1 MAHLYVI
8 SYEAIEAGAYK
19 IGRSKDIK
27 KRVRAMESSHILRTQ
42 VDIVFN
48 NKGYLE
54 RTIHERLAP
63 FRVEGFRSR
72 EWFRAPLSTI
82 LAVIATVIE
91 MQPKEPGDEK

>member
-8 SYEAIEAGAYK
+8 SYEAIERGAYK

-27 KRVRAMESSHILRTQ
+27 KRVRAMESSHILRMQ

-54 RTIHERLAP
+54 RTR
-63 FRVEGFRSR
+63 
-72 EWFRAPLSTI
+72 RAPQKMS
-82 LAVIATVIE
+82 
-91 MQPKEPGDEK
+91 